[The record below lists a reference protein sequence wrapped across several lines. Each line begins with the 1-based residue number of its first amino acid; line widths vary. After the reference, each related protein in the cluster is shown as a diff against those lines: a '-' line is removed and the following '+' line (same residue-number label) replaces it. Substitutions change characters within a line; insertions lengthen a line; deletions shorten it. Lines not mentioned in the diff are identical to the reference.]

1 MSDSQESTLSLVK
14 FPEWKVN
21 LVERYFKATNGLT
34 NLQPQS
40 EDSSKSMKLIVDD
53 QESSSNSSVD
63 VNKNSITCKSRMN
76 EQRNYVATFGL
87 GTVASDTCVES
98 LVSSTP
104 SNQKQ
109 EKLVST
115 SEQESTHVHCLSQR
129 PAVSTVNKLNK
140 RVIFDA
146 EDSSS
151 EDDLVCIKSVIN
163 VKNTPPIT
171 ASVPNNEPEIFN
183 ENYSGIIVDDIIEEI
198 IEEIVAGDP
207 QIIAWDIINS
217 CLEKIEYKNPSTD
230 LLFINRGVFSC
241 TDIRY
246 RKTPLV
252 KTEPKVAENALS
264 LVVMSKNL
272 REIATFTDE
281 IKHMHRRTYYES
293 YGQSQL
299 DVIRM
304 DFIFQK
310 DRDREAF
317 QSRVT
322 KLPRPKNIFLEM
334 KSIPTSM
341 LCNREAPSL
350 TEIEL
355 LDICLAKSN
364 LGQCQNVFKAFDVCL
379 QTEDE
384 DNIKFTFE
392 SLITLNTFLFI
403 NLGGLND
410 AFLGHIRQQ
419 ASVYTPPLELWTLKS
434 KKKLPMNVKFTSD
447 INLDDLS
454 EKFKFKVFNRKSKT
468 KEKLVSAT
476 LDFSN
481 KGDFYKFLTS
491 KECKSFEIRFKIIK

>member
-1 MSDSQESTLSLVK
+1 MSDSQESTISLVK

-21 LVERYFKATNGLT
+21 LVQRYFEATNGLT

-40 EDSSKSMKLIVDD
+40 KDSSKSMKSIVDD

-63 VNKNSITCKSRMN
+63 VNKNSLTFKSKMI
-76 EQRNYVATFGL
+76 EQRNNVATFGL
-87 GTVASDTCVES
+87 GTVSDTSVES
-98 LVSSTP
+98 LVSAAT
-104 SNQKQ
+104 SNPKQ
-109 EKLVST
+109 GELVPN

-129 PAVSTVNKLNK
+129 PAVSTVNK

-171 ASVPNNEPEIFN
+171 ASLPKNEPEICN

-207 QIIAWDIINS
+207 EIIVLDIINS

-246 RKTPLV
+246 RTTPLV
-252 KTEPKVAENALS
+252 KTEPKVTENALS

-281 IKHMHRRTYYES
+281 IKHMHRRTFYES

-317 QSRVT
+317 QSKVT

-334 KSIPTSM
+334 KSIPASM
-341 LCNREAPSL
+341 LCHRDGPSL

-355 LDICLAKSN
+355 LDICLAKSS

-379 QTEDE
+379 ETEDE

-392 SLITLNTFLFI
+392 TLITLNTFLFI

-454 EKFKFKVFNRKSKT
+454 EKFKFKVFNRKIKT

-476 LDFSN
+476 FDFSN
-481 KGDFYKFLTS
+481 KGDFYEFLTS